1 MKSCPECNS
10 QKIIKDVKPLD
21 STDDG
26 SSQSM
31 WVSVDKKPDALIFK
45 HRNYSTLKAHVCAD
59 CGLVQFYAEDPKM
72 LWTAYQ
78 NRQKNV

>member
-21 STDDG
+21 SIDGG
-26 SSQSM
+26 SSQIM
-31 WVSVDKKPDALIFK
+31 RVSVDEKPDALIFK
-45 HRNYSTLKAHVCAD
+45 HKNYSTLKAHVCAD
-59 CGLVQFYAEDPKM
+59 CRLVQFYAEDPKT

-78 NRQKNV
+78 NQRNNI